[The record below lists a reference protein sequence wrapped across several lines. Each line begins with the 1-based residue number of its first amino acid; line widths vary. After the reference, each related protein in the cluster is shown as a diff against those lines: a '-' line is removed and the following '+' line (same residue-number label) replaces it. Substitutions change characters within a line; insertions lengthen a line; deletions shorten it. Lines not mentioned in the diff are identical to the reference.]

1 VRPAGGAWHGGSAV
15 FVYQDGAGGVT
26 WLPLHAGLPLRP
38 ALSATSTPV
47 FALW

>member
-1 VRPAGGAWHGGSAV
+1 VVADDAGQLFALGYA
-15 FVYQDGAGGVT
+15 GVT
-26 WLPLHAGLPLRP
+26 WLPLHAGLPLCP